1 MRLITILF
9 FIMTLELFSQSPKF
23 SFSRTAI
30 RVVSNDSQNVIK
42 VYKGAFKNSQEINNR
57 KSIIG
62 NISLQGDQ
70 LTFLPLLPFQVETNY
85 TIVLNNAFYEF
96 SIPLESNY
104 KILSVKNLY
113 PNSSELPS
121 NLLKWYVEFSKPVN
135 PTNIY
140 DHISLIDNRTQKKV
154 DRALLPLETPLLS
167 NDGKLLTLWV
177 EPGRQKRDL
186 GPNKRL
192 GKVLEIGE
200 SYTLIIDGN
209 LKDAKGIPMKSD
221 FKFTFKVSEADR
233 TQPNIN
239 NWKFDLPKPNTKD
252 ALIIHLND
260 NLDYGSLTHNIKI
273 YNNENNQVEGVFTV
287 DSNNKKVMF
296 SPFNQWKSKSYV
308 LKCNKLIEDVAG
320 NNLERL
326 FDREVQKEKVAPILE
341 RYFYLK

>member
-9 FIMTLELFSQSPKF
+9 FIITLELFSQSPKF

-30 RVVSNDSQNVIK
+30 EIVSNDSKNVIK
-42 VYKGAFKNSQEINNR
+42 VYKGAFKNSQEINTR
-57 KSIIG
+57 KSITG
-62 NISLQGDQ
+62 NINTKGDR
-70 LTFLPLLPFQVETNY
+70 LTFSPLLPFQVGTSY
-85 TIVLNNAFYEF
+85 TVVFNNTFYEF

-140 DHISLIDNRTQKKV
+140 DHIFLIDNKTQKKV

-167 NDGKLLTLWV
+167 NDGKLLTLWI

-192 GKVLEIGE
+192 GKVLEINE

-209 LKDAKGIPMKSD
+209 LKDTKGIPMKSD
-221 FKFTFKVSEADR
+221 FRFTFKVSKADR

-239 NWKFDLPKPNTKD
+239 NWKFDLPKPKTKD

-273 YNNENNQVEGVFTV
+273 YDNENNQVEGDFTI
-287 DSNNKKVMF
+287 DSNNEKVMF
-296 SPFNQWKSKSYV
+296 RPFNKWKSISYV

-326 FDREVQKEKVAPILE
+326 FDRDVQKESHAPTLE
-341 RYFYLK
+341 RKFLIN

>member
-23 SFSRTAI
+23 SFSKTAI
-30 RVVSNDSQNVIK
+30 EVVSDDSQNVIK
-42 VYKGAFKNSQEINNR
+42 VYKGAFKNSQEINNK

-62 NISLQGDQ
+62 NINRQGDR
-70 LTFLPLLPFQVETNY
+70 LFFSPLLPFQVETSY
-85 TIVLNNAFYEF
+85 TIVFNNTFYEF

-104 KILSVKNLY
+104 KILSVQNLY

-167 NDGKLLTLWV
+167 NDGKLLTLWI

-200 SYTLIIDGN
+200 SYTLKIDGN

-221 FKFTFKVSEADR
+221 FRFSFKVSEADR

-239 NWKFDLPKPNTKD
+239 NWKFDLPKPNTEN

-260 NLDYGSLTHNIKI
+260 NLDYGSLTHNLKI
-273 YNNENNQVEGVFTV
+273 YDDENKHVEGVFTI

-296 SPFNQWKSKSYV
+296 TPFNQWKSKSYV

-326 FDREVQKEKVAPILE
+326 FDRNVKKESLDPTLE
-341 RYFYLK
+341 RKFLIN

>member
-9 FIMTLELFSQSPKF
+9 FIITLELFSQSPKF
-23 SFSRTAI
+23 SFSKTAI
-30 RVVSNDSQNVIK
+30 EVVPDDSQNVIK
-42 VYKGAFKNSQEINNR
+42 VYKGAFKNSQESNNR

-62 NISLQGDQ
+62 NINRQGDR
-70 LTFLPLLPFQVETNY
+70 LIFSPLLPFQVETNY
-85 TIVLNNAFYEF
+85 TVVFNNTYYEF

-104 KILSVKNLY
+104 KILSVQNLY

-167 NDGKLLTLWV
+167 NDGKLITLWV

-200 SYTLIIDGN
+200 SYTLKIDGN

-221 FKFTFKVSEADR
+221 FRFTFKVSEADR

-239 NWKFDLPKPNTKD
+239 NWKFDLPNPKTKD
-252 ALIIHLND
+252 ALIIHLSD
-260 NLDYGSLTHNIKI
+260 NLDYGSLSNNLKI
-273 YNNENNQVEGVFTV
+273 YDNENKHIEGVFTI

-296 SPFNQWKSKSYV
+296 SPFNKWKSISYV

-326 FDREVQKEKVAPILE
+326 FDRDIQKESLTPTLE
-341 RYFYLK
+341 RSFSIN